1 MEDEFARERNSF
13 PTHCV
18 PFQDTCA
25 EIVFSSRHSFTH
37 SDPFDEGYA
46 PSGPDI
52 HDGD

>member
-13 PTHCV
+13 PTRCV